1 LVTVTRAGHTCR
13 RDFRKADDYICSFC
27 SAAIVQAPRD
37 HCGMPPLQFLA
48 APLLAA
54 DSMRLCCFVF
64 VASGV
69 AELACAA
76 CDTDHSPQML
86 VFRKTVQFSENAP

>member
-1 LVTVTRAGHTCR
+1 
-13 RDFRKADDYICSFC
+13 
-27 SAAIVQAPRD
+27 
-37 HCGMPPLQFLA
+37 MPPLQLLA

-86 VFRKTVQFSENAP
+86 VFRKTVQF